1 MKKIKLILTKIV
13 LSFWVINIFL
23 KGFGIL
29 KMEMVLN
36 LKMICYYYLKSKVL
50 IKIF

>member
-23 KGFGIL
+23 KGFGIIKDGNGIEPEDDML
-29 KMEMVLN
+29 LLFEV
-36 LKMICYYYLKSKVL
+36 KSTY
-50 IKIF
+50 